1 MCIVQV
7 KSLRARRHKRPG
19 HLPSTAGGCCCCCCC
34 WGCSCP
40 CVPSLSVSLLLHSAT
55 PGCFD
60 LSPFLFLSG
69 FHACKVRITG
79 FNQKRRALADF
90 HLLMIIRD
98 LPENS
103 NNQKNGCFVA
113 VLIETKVLLQFASI
127 SILRVTT
134 DQINANGPSL
144 SYRTEES
151 KDS

>member
-1 MCIVQV
+1 
-7 KSLRARRHKRPG
+7 
-19 HLPSTAGGCCCCCCC
+19 
-34 WGCSCP
+34 
-40 CVPSLSVSLLLHSAT
+40 
-55 PGCFD
+55 
-60 LSPFLFLSG
+60 
-69 FHACKVRITG
+69 
-79 FNQKRRALADF
+79 
-90 HLLMIIRD
+90 MIIRD

-151 KDS
+151 KIPETAQVKINGSIAKQKSGP